1 VSTTPNSVVVVGS
14 INVDQ
19 LITVV
24 RHPLPGE
31 TLMAT
36 SMRVLPGGKGANQA
50 VAAARLGASVSM
62 VGMVGNDLHAPVAL
76 ALMTSAGVDVS
87 RVGVAPGATGLAVV
101 SVADDGENT
110 IVVIP
115 GTNEEMG
122 ADAVHRSASII
133 SSAAIVVLQGEIPAA
148 GIEAAAA
155 LCAGRLVLN
164 LAPVIAVNRAT
175 ILKAD
180 PLVVNEHE
188 AVLVLAQL
196 DPEAPTG
203 LSDTDLMARLKA
215 SGCASVVMTVGARG
229 ALCAVGAEIL
239 VIPSPHVVAVDSSG
253 AGDAFVGAMSAVL
266 ASGQTLLEAVSIA
279 VRVGAFAVQGRG
291 TQPSYPFVHDKLPE
305 VAA

>member
-19 LITVV
+19 LITVM

-122 ADAVHRSASII
+122 AEAVHRSASII

-180 PLVVNEHE
+180 PLV
-188 AVLVLAQL
+188 AQL
-196 DPEAPTG
+196 DPKAPTG
-203 LSDTDLMARLKA
+203 LSDTDLVARLKA